1 MGKLVFAALVLL
13 AGVGAYAVLRR
24 QSDRFGSGPLVL
36 VPTAVLGLAIAGR
49 STYRTYRASGASRW
63 RSLLAIVVP
72 IV

>member
-1 MGKLVFAALVLL
+1 MTAVAFV
-13 AGVGAYAVLRR
+13 AGM
-24 QSDRFGSGPLVL
+24 
-36 VPTAVLGLAIAGR
+36 VLGLAIAGR